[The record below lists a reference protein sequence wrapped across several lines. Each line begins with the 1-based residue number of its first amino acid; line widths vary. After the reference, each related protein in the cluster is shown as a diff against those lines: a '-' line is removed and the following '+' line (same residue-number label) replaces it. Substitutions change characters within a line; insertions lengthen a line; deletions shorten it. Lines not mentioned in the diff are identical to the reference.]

1 MQALVTVAGLTK
13 KWPGQ
18 PGPAVDDVSFE
29 LQPGEVMALLGPNG
43 AGKTT
48 TAGIITTRIKPDAGT
63 VTICGFETSRDPH
76 RARGQL
82 AAVPQKAN
90 LDRSLTARQVLTFH
104 GAYFGMSRAARNARA
119 DQLLEDLGLAKRA
132 GHRTDTFS
140 GGMAQRLLL
149 ARALMHAPRVLVLD
163 EPTTGLDP
171 NARRY
176 LRETVRTLAA
186 SGVGILLCS
195 HDIAEV
201 ELLCDRVG
209 VIDTGKLLALDTV
222 SALRALVPGGASVEL
237 SLAEPVAADDLTAI
251 LEDIAAIDGVERAD
265 VVKGARPG
273 GPPTIRVSCTKN
285 AEPLLSQLATALA
298 DRGAKPRSVTIG
310 EASLEDA
317 FFHLTGKGLQ

>member
-18 PGPAVDDVSFE
+18 PSPAVDDVSFE
-29 LQPGEVMALLGPNG
+29 LRPGEVMALLGPNG

-48 TAGIITTRIKPDAGT
+48 TAGIITTRIKPDGGT
-63 VTICGFETSRDPH
+63 VTICGFDTRRDSH

-82 AAVPQKAN
+82 AAVPQRAN

-119 DQLLEDLGLAKRA
+119 DQLLDDLGLAKRA
-132 GHRTDTFS
+132 AHRTDTFS

-149 ARALMHAPRVLVLD
+149 ARALMHGPQVLVLD

-176 LRETVRTLAA
+176 LRESVRTLAA
-186 SGVGILLCS
+186 GGVGILLCS

-209 VIDTGKLLALDTV
+209 VIDSGKLLALDTV
-222 SALRALVPGGASVEL
+222 SALRALVPGGATVEI
-237 SLAEPVAADDLTAI
+237 SLAEPAGADELTAMI
-251 LEDIAAIDGVERAD
+251 EDITAIDGVERAD
-265 VVKGARPG
+265 VVKSARPG
-273 GPPTIRVSCTKN
+273 GPPAIRVGCTKD

-298 DRGAKPRSVTIG
+298 DRGARPRSVTIG